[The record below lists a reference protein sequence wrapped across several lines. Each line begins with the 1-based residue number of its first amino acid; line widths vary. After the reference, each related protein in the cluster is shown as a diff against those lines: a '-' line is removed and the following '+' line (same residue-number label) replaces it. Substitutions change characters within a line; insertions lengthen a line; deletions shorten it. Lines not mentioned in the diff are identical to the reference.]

1 MAQFG
6 AGRGKLPQAILYPW
20 PLSGSSELCQ
30 LVVWAIP
37 YLWPQ
42 SSNSVNS
49 SIGIVSPLLECQCQA
64 SALTH
69 FPMTLFAF
77 LNLCTALRPS
87 LRVIPIPIY
96 QGQSLKTCTTGAQYL
111 SQADA
116 VSQTGVWKQI
126 WGRDHPLSCD
136 RHPDGLVRDPW
147 PISVSSPHLSA
158 LLVLWPVLYSS
169 SMLFGAS
176 GVLPPRSGHCSTL
189 AWLLTS

>member
-1 MAQFG
+1 MCSSVMAQFG

-20 PLSGSSELCQ
+20 PQSGSSELCQ

-77 LNLCTALRPS
+77 LNLLGQIMELHCIEAFPEGYSHPHISRPVFKDLHNWS
-87 LRVIPIPIY
+87 TIFVAHRRCLPDRCLETNMG
-96 QGQSLKTCTTGAQYL
+96 QG
-111 SQADA
+111 
-116 VSQTGVWKQI
+116 
-126 WGRDHPLSCD
+126 
-136 RHPDGLVRDPW
+136 
-147 PISVSSPHLSA
+147 
-158 LLVLWPVLYSS
+158 
-169 SMLFGAS
+169 
-176 GVLPPRSGHCSTL
+176 PPAEL
-189 AWLLTS
+189 